1 MIVFKWI
8 YIKTCLENN
17 KQKLRIDKIEKEHGK
32 SMSRIKNNN
41 EDLTRNDMELAIMDS
56 KFSFRLLVQ
65 LNGDN
70 EV

>member
-17 KQKLRIDKIEKEHGK
+17 KTKFRIDKIEKEHGK